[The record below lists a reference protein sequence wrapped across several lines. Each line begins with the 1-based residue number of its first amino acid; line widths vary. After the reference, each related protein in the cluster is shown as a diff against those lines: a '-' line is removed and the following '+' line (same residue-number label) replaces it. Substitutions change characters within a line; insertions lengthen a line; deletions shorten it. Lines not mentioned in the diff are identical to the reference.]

1 MDSWGCKRV
10 LLKKMWVQLHPLYL
24 QLRNPCFCLGCSC
37 SELSTKKQPPWTRK
51 PCDSEECCLFAL
63 IPHIVLW
70 YDTLPTHPSQP
81 LQINEVINSK
91 DTMSSSTRGWVTVN
105 VFWLIQKG
113 LEEVRLVPPDTK
125 QTIEL
130 CPTASSLHKKLQT
143 DKVPPPVH
151 VSPLYETFLYYIGVN
166 ISLKIQNCYA
176 WCKTLPQSK

>member
-1 MDSWGCKRV
+1 
-10 LLKKMWVQLHPLYL
+10 
-24 QLRNPCFCLGCSC
+24 
-37 SELSTKKQPPWTRK
+37 
-51 PCDSEECCLFAL
+51 
-63 IPHIVLW
+63 
-70 YDTLPTHPSQP
+70 
-81 LQINEVINSK
+81 
-91 DTMSSSTRGWVTVN
+91 MSSSTRGWVTVN

-176 WCKTLPQSK
+176 